1 MAFNLSL
8 TRKSDA
14 QPVLAPVWHPNFR
27 NFERLPDT
35 KVVRTTFFINMA
47 AVVLAVSLM
56 LWLGYREFHIR
67 NLAELAAGSQ
77 KEIDANTKQS
87 NEAIRLTKVFDD
99 EQKKIADAMAFA
111 VNPISP
117 TDVVT
122 FLARTLP
129 AEISLESLDLK
140 LGTQPPAQCTL
151 RGIVAGSADQATGVV
166 STYTDFLRSQ
176 PEVSGTFETITLN
189 SLDRDAARGVMVFEI
204 QLKAKTA
211 KKEK

>member
-1 MAFNLSL
+1 M
-8 TRKSDA
+8 
-14 QPVLAPVWHPNFR
+14 
-27 NFERLPDT
+27 PDT

-47 AVVLAVSLM
+47 AVVVTISLM

-67 NLAELAAGSQ
+67 NLAELTAGSQ
-77 KEIDANTKQS
+77 KEIDANIKQS

-111 VNPISP
+111 GNPISP

-122 FLARTLP
+122 FLARSLP
-129 AEISLESLDLK
+129 ADIALESLDLK
-140 LGTQPPAQCTL
+140 LGPQAPVQCTL
-151 RGIVAGSADQATGVV
+151 RGVVAGSADQATGVV
-166 STYTDFLRSQ
+166 SNYTDFLRSK
-176 PEVSGTFETITLN
+176 PEINGAFDTINLN

-204 QLKAKTA
+204 QLKAKPA

>member
-35 KVVRTTFFINMA
+35 KVVRTTFFINTA
-47 AVVLAVSLM
+47 AVVVTISLI

-67 NLAELAAGSQ
+67 SLVELTAGSQ
-77 KEIDANTKQS
+77 REIEANVKQS
-87 NEAIRLTKVFDD
+87 NEAIRQTKVFED
-99 EQKKIADAMAFA
+99 EQKKIAAAMAFA
-111 VNPISP
+111 GNPISP
-117 TDVVT
+117 TDVVS
-122 FLARTLP
+122 FLARSLP
-129 AEISLESLDLK
+129 AEIALESLDLK
-140 LGTQPPAQCTL
+140 LAPQAPAQCTL
-151 RGIVAGSADQATGVV
+151 RGLVAGSADQATGVV
-166 STYTDFLRSQ
+166 STYTDSLRNQ
-176 PEVSGTFETITLN
+176 PVAGGTFDTISLN

-204 QLKAKTA
+204 QLKAKPA

>member
-1 MAFNLSL
+1 M
-8 TRKSDA
+8 
-14 QPVLAPVWHPNFR
+14 
-27 NFERLPDT
+27 PDT
-35 KVVRTTFFINMA
+35 KVVRTTFFINMG
-47 AVVLAVSLM
+47 AVVITASLM

-67 NLAELAAGSQ
+67 NLVELTAGSQ
-77 KEIDANTKQS
+77 KEIDANVKQS
-87 NEAIRLTKVFDD
+87 NEAIRLTKVFDE
-99 EQKKIADAMAFA
+99 EQKKIADAKAFA

-140 LGTQPPAQCTL
+140 LAPPAPVQCTL

-166 STYTDFLRSQ
+166 STYTDFLRNQ
-176 PEVSGTFETITLN
+176 PEVSGTFETINLN

-204 QLKAKTA
+204 QLKAKPA